1 MPIPT
6 PKGNEDKKQFMARCM
21 ADPIMIKEY
30 KNTDQRLA
38 ICAVQFRKK

>member
-6 PKGNEDKKQFMARCM
+6 PKRNEDRKQFMARCM
-21 ADPIMIKEY
+21 ANPIMIKEY

-38 ICAVQFRKK
+38 ICAVQFKKK